1 MCFCLFVPTY
11 NVNGKFITIVTG
23 KTIKLST
30 IIFFSYGVILE
41 SITSRR
47 DCFMTPR
54 CFMILIL
61 TQGHLKENSI
71 FCVRSVSFV
80 EVSPSNKYCLWPN
93 GVSWSW
99 PKFIYAGSRSLSNLL
114 YFPSGGIICDPAYST
129 SSLWNRKLGYWYM

>member
-47 DCFMTPR
+47 DCFMTFWFWPKVIWR
-54 CFMILIL
+54 RIPYFVSGLYLSWKFLLQTNIAYDPMVFHDLDPSSFMQV
-61 TQGHLKENSI
+61 QGLCQTYYI
-71 FCVRSVSFV
+71 FLAGVSFV
-80 EVSPSNKYCLWPN
+80 ILPTVHLVCETES
-93 GVSWSW
+93 
-99 PKFIYAGSRSLSNLL
+99 
-114 YFPSGGIICDPAYST
+114 
-129 SSLWNRKLGYWYM
+129 